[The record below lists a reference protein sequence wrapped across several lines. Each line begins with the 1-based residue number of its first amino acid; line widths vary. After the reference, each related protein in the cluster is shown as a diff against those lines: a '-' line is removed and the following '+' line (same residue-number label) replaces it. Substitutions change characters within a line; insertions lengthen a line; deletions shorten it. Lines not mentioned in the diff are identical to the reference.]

1 MKRKRLAIISHT
13 EHYKHPD
20 GTIAGWGPTISEINH
35 LAGNFEVIYHLAFLH
50 PGSPPPSSLPYTS
63 PNIKFV
69 PLQPLGGKGMGAK
82 LKLLWNMPTI
92 LKTVRKTLQQADVFQ
107 LRAPTG
113 MGVFLIPYL
122 TLISNKKGWY
132 KYAGNWGQEN
142 PPLGYALQRRML
154 KLQKRPVTING
165 FWPGQPNHCHS
176 FENPC
181 LTEAD
186 IKAGRSVA
194 EEKVFQPPFVFTFIG
209 RLGEAKGVSTL
220 LEALQQIPLEKIK
233 SLHFVGDSEESETYK
248 KAAAFLGDKVSF
260 HGFLSQPGVHALL
273 KESHFLLLPSKSE
286 GFPKVIAEAA
296 CYGVIPVVSNV
307 GSISHY
313 VNHSN
318 GFLWNPITGIGY
330 GDLLKTV
337 VNSSEDDLKHRSGQT
352 TLLAEAFTF
361 NKYLNKLNESVF
373 RKLS

>member
-1 MKRKRLAIISHT
+1 MLWHIPAII
-13 EHYKHPD
+13 
-20 GTIAGWGPTISEINH
+20 N
-35 LAGNFEVIYHLAFLH
+35 
-50 PGSPPPSSLPYTS
+50 
-63 PNIKFV
+63 
-69 PLQPLGGKGMGAK
+69 
-82 LKLLWNMPTI
+82 
-92 LKTVRKTLQQADVFQ
+92 TVRKTLRQVDVFQ

-122 TLISNKKGWY
+122 MLFSKKRGWY

-142 PPLGYALQRRML
+142 PPFGYTLQRRML

-186 IKAGRSVA
+186 IKAGKSVA

-209 RLGEAKGVSTL
+209 RLDESKGVSTL

-233 SLHFVGDSEESETYK
+233 TLHFVGDGEESETYK
-248 KAAAFLGDKVSF
+248 KAAAFLGDKVNF
-260 HGFLSQPGVHALL
+260 HGFVTQHEVHAIL

-296 CYGVIPVVSNV
+296 CYGAIPIVSAV
-307 GSISHY
+307 GSIPHY
-313 VNHSN
+313 INQSN
-318 GFLWNPITGIGY
+318 GFLWDPNTGKSY
-330 GDLLKTV
+330 GELVQKAVDSSPETLKLMAVKVT
-337 VNSSEDDLKHRSGQT
+337 E
-352 TLLAEAFTF
+352 LAAAFTF
-361 NKYLNKLNESVF
+361 NNYLQKLESSVF
-373 RKLS
+373 KNNP